1 MRPFGFSFWKQTS
14 LKGSVLFTP
23 ANTTYLSAAAS
34 SDWAVG
40 TGDFT
45 VEWWQYQTN
54 NGNENFIW
62 SLGTSNTFAV
72 AVASGGGK
80 INVYMGGSRVANPT
94 VPNTTNAWYHV
105 AISRVS
111 GTLNV
116 YFNGTRVDTF
126 ASTTNITDT
135 TSSLLIGTKDGTGGT
150 GDNFPGY
157 MTNFRFIKGTG
168 LYSGT
173 TLTKPTNNLT
183 AVTNTKL
190 LLPFANKENFLKD
203 LSGTN
208 KTITNNN
215 GCVWDALSPY

>member
-14 LKGSVLFTP
+14 LNGSVALTA
-23 ANTTYLSAAAS
+23 ANTTYLSLAAS

-40 TGDFT
+40 TDDFT
-45 VEWWQYQTN
+45 VEWWQQQTN
-54 NGNENFIW
+54 NGNENYIF
-62 SLGTSNTFAV
+62 SLGTTDTFAA
-72 AVASGGGK
+72 AVASGGGR
-80 INVYMGGSRVANPT
+80 INIYMNGSRVANPT
-94 VPNTTNAWYHV
+94 VANSTNTWFHV

-126 ASTTNITDT
+126 TNGTNITDT
-135 TSSLLIGTKDGTGGT
+135 TSSLLIGTKDATGGT

-157 MTNFRFIKGTG
+157 LTNFRFIKGTG

-173 TLTKPTNNLT
+173 TLTKPTSNLT
-183 AVTNTKL
+183 PVTNTKL
-190 LLPFANKENFLKD
+190 LLLFANKENFLAD

-208 KTITNNN
+208 KTVTNNN
-215 GCVWDALSPY
+215 SCVWSSLTPY